1 MKNVSYL
8 RDASGLIKS
17 EHVLSLLL
25 YNLEKD
31 YHFSGDGVWNSNK
44 QIKKMST
51 LNLSRCEFDDTDT
64 EELDH
69 EPSVKFM

>member
-1 MKNVSYL
+1 MKKISYL
-8 RDASGLIKS
+8 RDASGSIKS

-51 LNLSRCEFDDTDT
+51 SDLSGSDFEDT

-69 EPSVKFM
+69 EPSVKLM

>member
-8 RDASGLIKS
+8 RDASGSIKS

-25 YNLEKD
+25 YNLEKN

-44 QIKKMST
+44 QIKKMLTSD
-51 LNLSRCEFDDTDT
+51 LSRSEFDDT

-69 EPSVKFM
+69 EPSVKLM

>member
-8 RDASGLIKS
+8 RDASGSIKS

-51 LNLSRCEFDDTDT
+51 SDLSGSDFEDT

-69 EPSVKFM
+69 KPSVKLM

>member
-8 RDASGLIKS
+8 RDASGSIKS

-25 YNLEKD
+25 YNLEKN
-31 YHFSGDGVWNSNK
+31 YHFSGDGVWKSNK
-44 QIKKMST
+44 QIKTMST
-51 LNLSRCEFDDTDT
+51 SNLSRNEFEDT

-69 EPSVKFM
+69 EPSVKLM